1 MLGDKFKQDKILDV
15 RKIVPSLEPLRG
27 RIESISAKKPWCT
40 VSHIM
45 VTSLR
50 SKWAV
55 GAIRRGTFRRVFA
68 TRGAGSNCVFFEKK

>member
-1 MLGDKFKQDKILDV
+1 
-15 RKIVPSLEPLRG
+15 
-27 RIESISAKKPWCT
+27 
-40 VSHIM
+40 M

-68 TRGAGSNCVFFEKK
+68 TCGTVGTRPYRAIRARTSHGKRERVQTSEFGVNLQRTSGSAVELRTGIYSQPNGH